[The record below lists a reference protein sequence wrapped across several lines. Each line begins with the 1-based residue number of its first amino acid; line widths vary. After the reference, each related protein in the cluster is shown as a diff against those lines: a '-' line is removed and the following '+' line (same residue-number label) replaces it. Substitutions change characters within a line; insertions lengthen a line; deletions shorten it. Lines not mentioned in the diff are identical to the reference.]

1 MPSPVKSKISPQT
14 NKEAKWAPF
23 SLWVGVVPGAVGDI
37 PASIPGVHFLEE
49 VTSHEVGIAAILVG
63 GILVV
68 QEARVGLIIDT
79 KTLKALLQ
87 PVVLAAL
94 LAQVHL
100 ALPTPGKQNFDG
112 LRGQGFQRTEELEL
126 VEGVPEIDRSALR
139 RTQGVLDLAAEMVGE
154 KDSIALADPL
164 LLVQPVVGQ
173 LCLGVHPALG
183 RTQIPH
189 YHGEAVEARALD
201 QLPLSH
207 WPNLIIRM
215 TFELVAVPIKFG
227 AAEHAACEVL
237 VAFVACV
244 PLALR
249 PLKIR
254 NARIGA
260 ATRVQTVLP
269 GPGAIVRWRHPWL
282 LVVHRVQHVQ
292 HVRLLCDAH

>member
-23 SLWVGVVPGAVGDI
+23 SLRVGVVPGAVGDI

-139 RTQGVLDLAAEMVGE
+139 RTQGVLDLAPEMVGE
-154 KDSIALADPL
+154 KDSIWVHFNRPIVVFPTTIL
-164 LLVQPVVGQ
+164 LN
-173 LCLGVHPALG
+173 H
-183 RTQIPH
+183 
-189 YHGEAVEARALD
+189 
-201 QLPLSH
+201 LPRVDEGL
-207 WPNLIIRM
+207 N
-215 TFELVAVPIKFG
+215 VA
-227 AAEHAACEVL
+227 HAA
-237 VAFVACV
+237 
-244 PLALR
+244 
-249 PLKIR
+249 
-254 NARIGA
+254 
-260 ATRVQTVLP
+260 TVLLANSASEFIQP
-269 GPGAIVRWRHPWL
+269 SAGPRFHITTEK
-282 LVVHRVQHVQ
+282 Q
-292 HVRLLCDAH
+292 